1 MDTGARSQIWVLVP
15 APYSPSFLTE
25 NGDDTA
31 ALPNPQGCPEDQGG
45 IANKESIHKQYI
57 SQSDP
62 KKKKKNS
69 STKKVKFIFI
79 WSLVYTPPEMVKE
92 SAYNGGNQGSIPR
105 WGRSPRGGHG
115 NPLQYYSEN
124 PVAGYSPWGRRV
136 GHN

>member
-15 APYSPSFLTE
+15 APHSLSFLTVKW
-25 NGDDTA
+25 DDTA

-69 STKKVKFIFI
+69 TKKVKFIFI
-79 WSLVYTPPEMVKE
+79 WSLVCSPPEMVNE
-92 SAYNGGNQGSIPR
+92 SACNGGDQGSIPR
-105 WGRSPRGGHG
+105 RAWQPTPVLFGESHGG
-115 NPLQYYSEN
+115 LQSL
-124 PVAGYSPWGRRV
+124 GSQSRTQLRD
-136 GHN
+136 